1 MKTTRLLASVLAAL
15 SAATPLRAGIDFT
28 LHSRQTEA
36 ASGSENQYITDGD
49 NHIYLHVPHGWSANG
64 GGGQLVLVPDK
75 PSSEVLIRQLG
86 GAPALPLDATGLAT
100 LRKTAQAAL
109 PQGSKDIK
117 QTGEINDLLP
127 VFGWK
132 SFEVTFDYNFFGQ
145 QMRRSFLYINMIPG
159 RVVAVQV
166 TSTASDFDEVHEKA
180 RKLMF
185 GWFEPNRDLTPD
197 AAREYEAG
205 GFKGS

>member
-1 MKTTRLLASVLAAL
+1 MKTIRLPFLVLGALATTAA
-15 SAATPLRAGIDFT
+15 PLRAGIDFT
-28 LHSRQTEA
+28 LHTRQAEA
-36 ASGSENQYITDGD
+36 ASGSENQYITDGE
-49 NHIYLHVPHGWSANG
+49 NHIYLHIPHGWSANG
-64 GGGQLVLVPDK
+64 GGQLVLSPDK
-75 PSSEVLIRQLG
+75 PGSEVLIRQLG
-86 GAPALPLDATGLAT
+86 GAPALPLDAAGLAV
-100 LRKTAQAAL
+100 LRKMAQAAL
-109 PQGSKDIK
+109 PQGAKDIK
-117 QTGEINDLLP
+117 PFGEINDLLP

-166 TSTASDFDEVHEKA
+166 TAAVLDFDQVHEKV

-197 AAREYEAG
+197 AARDYEEG
-205 GFKGS
+205 GLKGS